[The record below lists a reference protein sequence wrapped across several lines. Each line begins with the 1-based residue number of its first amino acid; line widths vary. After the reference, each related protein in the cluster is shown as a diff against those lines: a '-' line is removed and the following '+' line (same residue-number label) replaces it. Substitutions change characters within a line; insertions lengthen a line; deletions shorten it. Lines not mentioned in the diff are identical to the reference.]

1 MVAENSDIDAVIE
14 AVTYA
19 FRRLPLSVQ
28 TGWCSPKNAN
38 SRERLLVYMAQYMA
52 WARDS
57 FQKHDE
63 FYNLLESCHDFAVA
77 LVVNSRAASV
87 PPWSETDSTSKK
99 ETSTV
104 TVSKPKN
111 PLAQRK

>member
-1 MVAENSDIDAVIE
+1 
-14 AVTYA
+14 
-19 FRRLPLSVQ
+19 
-28 TGWCSPKNAN
+28 
-38 SRERLLVYMAQYMA
+38 MAQYMA